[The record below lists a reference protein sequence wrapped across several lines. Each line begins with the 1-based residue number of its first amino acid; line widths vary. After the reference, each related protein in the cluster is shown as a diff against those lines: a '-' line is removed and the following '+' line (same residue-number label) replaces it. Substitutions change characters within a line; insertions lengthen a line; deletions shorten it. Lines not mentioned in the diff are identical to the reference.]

1 MPLHLNLPRLICRCL
16 LGWALA
22 LACSGV
28 LAQARV
34 LLGGGASTV
43 NAWPAVTALADP
55 AGAWTLADARQ
66 RAAAFAVPKVP
77 EANFGVHR
85 DALWLRLPLQVQG
98 SDGRWT
104 MQIDYPPLNRVDVY
118 LLSQGQLVQQATLGN
133 AQPFDARPVRSRAHA
148 LALDLP
154 AGEHEIYLRVMTQSS
169 MLVPISFLRSDA
181 FLEQESSRQLLQ
193 GLAIGIVL
201 GLLAY
206 SLAHWLSLRD
216 KLFGQ
221 YAGML
226 LGVAVFF
233 LSYFGIGQQ
242 YLWPEP
248 GGLIDK
254 IAPLAVLTALI
265 AGSQFVSGA
274 LQMHLHSR
282 WCHRS
287 LQGVSVVAT
296 VALLASISGLL
307 DYRQTQGL
315 ATVLGPLPMLMA
327 IPVAFRLARTG
338 DRVAL
343 FMLLGWS
350 AYSLGVMTLAALLRG
365 LLPVNFWTQHAFQ
378 LASMLEMAAWVRVL
392 GLRIADI
399 RREAERAQLE
409 RQALMAQAHT
419 DALTGLPNR
428 RGLQQAMTAA
438 LSQSRVDSVLAV
450 FLLDL
455 DGFKPINDRLGHD
468 AGDELLVQVGQRLRQ
483 QLRNSDVVARLGGD
497 EFVIMA
503 AGLVGEADAQRLGAK
518 LLSAFDLP
526 FSVAEQTCRVGL
538 TIGFALAPHDGRD
551 GGDLLKRADAAMY
564 AGKQAGRHC
573 VRRGRASVGL
583 AGV

>member
-1 MPLHLNLPRLICRCL
+1 MSLNLPRLIGRCL
-16 LGWALA
+16 LGWALV
-22 LACSGV
+22 LACSAV

-34 LLGGGASTV
+34 VLDDSASAV

-55 AGAWTLADARQ
+55 AGAWTLSDARQ
-66 RAAAFAVPKVP
+66 RAAAFAVPKGP

-85 DALWLRLPLQVQG
+85 NALWLRLPLQVRG

-104 MQIDYPPLNRVDVY
+104 MQIDYAPLNRVDVY
-118 LLSQGQLVQQATLGN
+118 LLSQGKLVQQATLGN
-133 AQPFDARPVRSRAHA
+133 AQPFDARPVHSRAHA
-148 LALDLP
+148 LLLDLP

-169 MLVPISFLRSDA
+169 MLVPISFLRRDA
-181 FLEQESSRQLLQ
+181 FLVQESSRQLLQ
-193 GLAIGIVL
+193 GLAAGIAL

-206 SLAHWLSLRD
+206 SLAHWMSLRER
-216 KLFGQ
+216 LFGQ
-221 YAGML
+221 YAAML

-242 YLWPEP
+242 YLWPVP

-254 IAPLAVLTALI
+254 IAPLAVLLAVA

-274 LQMHLHSR
+274 LQIQRHSR
-282 WCHRS
+282 WSHYG
-287 LQGVSVVAT
+287 LQGVSLA
-296 VALLASISGLL
+296 AAAMLLASALGLL

-315 ATVLGPLPMLMA
+315 ATVLGPLPMLVA
-327 IPVAFRLARTG
+327 IPVAYRLARAG

-343 FMLLGWS
+343 LMLLGWT
-350 AYSLGVMTLAALLRG
+350 AYSLGVLTLAALLRG

-378 LASMLEMAAWVRVL
+378 LASLLEMAAWVRVL
-392 GLRIADI
+392 GVRIADV
-399 RREAERAQLE
+399 RLEAERVQLE
-409 RQALMAQAHT
+409 RQTLLTLAHT

-428 RGLQQAMTAA
+428 RGLQQAMSAA
-438 LSQSRVDSVLAV
+438 LALIRADSVLAV

-455 DGFKPINDRLGHD
+455 DGFKAINDRLGHD

-483 QLRNSDVVARLGGD
+483 QLRNSDQVARLGGD
-497 EFVIMA
+497 EFVVIA
-503 AGLVGEADAQRLGAK
+503 AGLLGEADAQRLGAK
-518 LLSAFDLP
+518 LLGAFDLP
-526 FSVAEQTCRVGL
+526 FTLAGQSCRIGL

-564 AGKQAGRHC
+564 VGKQAGRHC
-573 VRRGRASVGL
+573 VRRGGASL
-583 AGV
+583 AFTGF